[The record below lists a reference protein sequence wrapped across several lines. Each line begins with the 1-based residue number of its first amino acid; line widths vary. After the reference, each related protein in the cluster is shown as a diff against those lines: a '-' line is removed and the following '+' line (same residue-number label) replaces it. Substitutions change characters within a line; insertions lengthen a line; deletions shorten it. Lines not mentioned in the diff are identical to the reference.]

1 MSELIIRL
9 YTKKSKCAS
18 PREGYTVL
26 SGICSIIC
34 NVLLCAFKFTV
45 GALSGCVS
53 ITADAVN
60 NLSDTASN
68 IVSIAGAKI
77 SNKPVDKEHP
87 FGHGRVEYI
96 SALIVVFLIFL
107 MGFELAKASVIKI
120 IRPERVTFNIFYVIV
135 LSAAIL
141 VKLWMAYFNSKLYK
155 LTDNLTLKAVR
166 QDSLNDCIATGASL
180 IALILSSVLGIKR
193 ADGIIGLGVAIFVF
207 ISGADILKSIL
218 GNLLGQPP
226 SKELSDKIEK
236 IILQD
241 DMVLGVHDLIVHNYG
256 AGKLIASAHAEVP
269 ASADIVSVHN
279 VIDSAERKI
288 FEELG
293 VDISIHMDPVNTE
306 DKETKKYN
314 EIVSQ
319 VIEKYNSAFSF
330 HDLRLADI
338 EGEKCLEFDVVI
350 PFEEEKSNEQIKE
363 DLLKIFSECCP
374 EIKVLINAEHSYIKE
389 KK

>member
-1 MSELIIRL
+1 MTKLIIQL
-9 YTKKSKCAS
+9 YEQKSKYGSA
-18 PREGYTVL
+18 REGYAVL
-26 SGICSIIC
+26 SGICCIIC

-60 NLSDTASN
+60 NLSYTASN
-68 IVSIAGAKI
+68 IVSLAGTKI

-107 MGFELAKASVIKI
+107 MGFELAKTSVIKI
-120 IRPERVTFNIFYVIV
+120 IRPEKVGFNIFYVIV
-135 LSAAIL
+135 LAAAIL

-155 LTDNLTLKAVR
+155 LTDNLNLKAVR
-166 QDSLNDCIATGASL
+166 QDSLNDCIATAASL

-193 ADGIIGLGVAIFVF
+193 ADGIIGLGVAVFVF
-207 ISGADILKSIL
+207 ISGVNILKSII
-218 GNLLGQPP
+218 GQLLGQPP

-236 IILQD
+236 IILED

-279 VIDSAERKI
+279 VIDAAERNI
-288 FEELG
+288 AEQLG
-293 VDISIHMDPVNTE
+293 VDMSIHMDPVCTE
-306 DKETKKYN
+306 DKETLRYN
-314 EIVSQ
+314 ETVSQ

-330 HDLRLADI
+330 HDLRIAEI
-338 EGEKCLEFDVVI
+338 EGGKCLEFDVVI
-350 PFEEEKSNEQIKE
+350 PFEEEKSNDEIKE
-363 DLLKIFSECCP
+363 ELLKIFGECCP
-374 EIKVLINAEHSYIKE
+374 EIKVRMNVEHSYIE
-389 KK
+389 GE